1 MTRVMRRMTDVIRLD
16 DPPYLPTGPVRS
28 YALRVSPGEFVRK
41 AVGGNFRRR
50 EDRMA
55 LAIEAKNVIK
65 QFQGAAEPALRDFS
79 LAVPAGTLCALV
91 GPDGAG
97 KTTALRILATVSNS
111 FSGSASVVGYD
122 VRADPEAVRSRIGYM
137 PQNFSLYPDLSVW
150 ENLLFF
156 AELNGVPGGEREPRM
171 RSMLEFAGLAPFRE
185 RRAGDLSGGMK
196 KKLALACALV
206 HDPQVLIL
214 DEPSTGVDPVSRRE
228 LWRILAGVVRRGVAA
243 LISTPYMDEAERC
256 HRIGMLYRGKV
267 LLLGTPE
274 ELLGGMPS
282 RFLEVKASP
291 RKAMRQIVTQIPG
304 VLSWRPVG
312 DRLRVETSGDGT
324 QAESLRRNLERQ
336 FREQNLQVD
345 ILEEVKPMMEDLF
358 VHMVGR
364 QGKAP

>member
-1 MTRVMRRMTDVIRLD
+1 MD
-16 DPPYLPTGPVRS
+16 
-28 YALRVSPGEFVRK
+28 F
-41 AVGGNFRRR
+41 
-50 EDRMA
+50 
-55 LAIEAKNVIK
+55 AIEARNVVK
-65 QFQGAAEPALRDFS
+65 KFRGAAEPALRDFS
-79 LAVPAGTLCALV
+79 LAIPPGTLCGLV

-111 FSGSASVVGYD
+111 FSGSATVAGYD
-122 VRADPEAVRSRIGYM
+122 VRANPESVRSRIGYM

-150 ENLLFF
+150 ENLSFF
-156 AELNGVPGGEREPRM
+156 AELNGVPGERRRERM
-171 RSMLEFAGLAPFRE
+171 ATMLEFTGLAPFHE

-228 LWRILAGVVRRGVAA
+228 LWRILADVVRRGVTV

-256 HRIGMLYRGKV
+256 HRIGMLYQGKV

-274 ELLGGMPS
+274 ELIQRMPS

-291 RKAMRQIVTQIPG
+291 RKAMREIVMQTPG
-304 VLSWRPVG
+304 ILSWRPVG
-312 DRLRVETSGDGT
+312 DRLRVET
-324 QAESLRRNLERQ
+324 AENHGELEHIRQ
-336 FREQNLQVD
+336 HLTEEFRGQGMTVE

-358 VHMVGR
+358 VHTVGVQER
-364 QGKAP
+364 RS